1 MAVKEE
7 DKGNYGKVAI
17 RFPLRLFSEW
27 TEAASMLHRLFPYC
41 SICIPAVPDCADGVW
56 RAITFA
62 AENSKT

>member
-1 MAVKEE
+1 MAVK
-7 DKGNYGKVAI
+7 GKEVRNDSRAAI
-17 RFPLRLFSEW
+17 CFPLRLFSEW

-41 SICIPAVPDCADGVW
+41 SICIPPVPDCVDSVL